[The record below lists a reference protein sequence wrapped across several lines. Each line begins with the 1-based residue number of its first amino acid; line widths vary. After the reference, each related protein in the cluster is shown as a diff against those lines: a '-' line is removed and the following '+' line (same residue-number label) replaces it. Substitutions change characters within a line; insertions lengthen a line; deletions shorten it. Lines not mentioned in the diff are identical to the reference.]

1 MSQTATAAREP
12 LLRIAKR
19 EGTTMPQKIAVRAIA
34 ILLALVVDALF
45 IFFVT
50 GLNPLSVY
58 GVMWSGTFANMTRFS
73 WMLRDLSTL
82 LCVGIALAPAFKM
95 RFWNCGGEGQ
105 ILIGGL
111 TAALIMVYQGNNL
124 PLPLLFAAMAL
135 GSIAAGALWGFI
147 PAWFKSRWN
156 TNETLFTLMM
166 NYVATSIVACMTN
179 IMRGQASSLGTL
191 NKATKAGWFPVIMG
205 QRYTINIIVVIV
217 LTFVMYAYLRFSKQG
232 YEISVVGESENTA
245 RYAGI
250 NVRRVTV
257 RTMLI
262 SGAICGLCGFLIVAG
277 KDQTIST
284 ASANGRGFTA
294 IIVAWLAKFNTFYM
308 ALISFLLVF
317 LERGA
322 SEIASAYSLNE
333 YAADIITGIIL
344 FFILGSEFFINY
356 RVIPAAHT
364 RRASDMHSSLIAW
377 IMRAIPFG
385 TIIMYGALGETV
397 TEKSGNLNLGVPGIM
412 YLGGF
417 AGFASAWAYENSA
430 ANPNGFVSI
439 LIALSCAI
447 LASMAGGLIYA
458 FLTISLRA
466 NQNVTGLALTTFG
479 MGVANFFGVFILN
492 GASYSAA
499 PIANKAFSAK
509 IPVLSGLGD
518 IGQVV
523 FSYGFLVYAA
533 ILLAVV
539 LHWFLTRTRAG

>member
-95 RFWNCGGEGQ
+95 HFWNCGGEGQ

-111 TAALIMVYQGNNL
+111 TAALIMVYQGNSL

-205 QRYTINIIVVIV
+205 QRYTINIIVVVV
-217 LTFVMYAYLRFSKQG
+217 LTFVMYAYLKYSKQG

-245 RYAGI
+245 RPPRYGAHDADLRRDLRP
-250 NVRRVTV
+250 VRLPDRGRQGSDHLHGV
-257 RTMLI
+257 RQRARLH
-262 SGAICGLCGFLIVAG
+262 GHYCRVAG
-277 KDQTIST
+277 Q
-284 ASANGRGFTA
+284 
-294 IIVAWLAKFNTFYM
+294 VQH
-308 ALISFLLVF
+308 LL
-317 LERGA
+317 
-322 SEIASAYSLNE
+322 
-333 YAADIITGIIL
+333 
-344 FFILGSEFFINY
+344 
-356 RVIPAAHT
+356 
-364 RRASDMHSSLIAW
+364 
-377 IMRAIPFG
+377 
-385 TIIMYGALGETV
+385 YGAHL
-397 TEKSGNLNLGVPGIM
+397 VP
-412 YLGGF
+412 
-417 AGFASAWAYENSA
+417 AGFPPAPPVA
-430 ANPNGFVSI
+430 PRVS
-439 LIALSCAI
+439 
-447 LASMAGGLIYA
+447 
-458 FLTISLRA
+458 
-466 NQNVTGLALTTFG
+466 
-479 MGVANFFGVFILN
+479 
-492 GASYSAA
+492 
-499 PIANKAFSAK
+499 
-509 IPVLSGLGD
+509 VLPDRLPRPPHHRQHPLPPSR
-518 IGQVV
+518 Q
-523 FSYGFLVYAA
+523 
-533 ILLAVV
+533 
-539 LHWFLTRTRAG
+539 